1 MSAEVLKQEE
11 IDALLHGVN
20 SGAVDTEGPAEGGE
34 ARDYDFA
41 TQARIV
47 RGRMPTLE
55 MINER
60 FARQFRISLFNML
73 RRTPEISVMPV
84 TTPKFSEYVP
94 TLEGPTSLNLV
105 KFSPLS
111 GTALVIL
118 EPKLVFTVI
127 DNFFGGTG
135 RHSKIDG
142 REFTATEMQIIHMLL
157 SQVFSGMKDAWTP
170 VMSIDMEYMNSE
182 TNPQF
187 ANIVSPTEIVIVSKF
202 HVELEGGGGDV
213 HVTLPYSMIEPIKG
227 VLKAGMQSDRAEKD
241 ERWAQSLRDQLEDT
255 EVDLTTVLCQ
265 ARVTLGQLID
275 LRPGDVVPCNFDG
288 KATILADGLPLLR
301 GELGQQRG
309 RQVVKVD
316 RMIGRKQD
324 NALDALVGRL

>member
-20 SGAVDTEGPAEGGE
+20 SGAVDTEGPNEGGE

-73 RRTPEISVMPV
+73 RRTPEVSVMPV

-105 KFSPLS
+105 RFSPLS

-135 RHSKIDG
+135 RHSKIEG

-157 SQVFSGMKDAWTP
+157 AQVFAGMKDAWTP
-170 VMSIDMEYMNSE
+170 VLAIDMEYMNSE

-202 HVELEGGGGDV
+202 HVQLEGGGGDV

>member
-1 MSAEVLKQEE
+1 MSAEVLNQDEV
-11 IDALLHGVN
+11 DALLQGVK
-20 SGAVDTEGPAEGGE
+20 SGAVDTHGSAEGGE

-73 RRTPEISVMPV
+73 RRTPEISVLPV

-118 EPKLVFTVI
+118 EPRLVFTVI
-127 DNFFGGTG
+127 DNFFGGSG

-157 SQVFSGMKDAWTP
+157 AQVFAGMKDAWTP

-182 TNPQF
+182 INPQF
-187 ANIVSPTEIVIVSKF
+187 ANIVSPTEIVVVSKF
-202 HVELEGGGGDV
+202 HVELDGGGGDV
-213 HVTLPYSMIEPIKG
+213 HVTLPYSMVEPIKG

-275 LRPGDVVPCNFDG
+275 LKPGDVVPCNFDG
-288 KATILADGLPLLR
+288 QATILADGLPLLR

>member
-20 SGAVDTEGPAEGGE
+20 SGAVDTEGPGEGGE

-73 RRTPEISVMPV
+73 RRTPEVSVMPV

-105 KFSPLS
+105 KFAPLS

-157 SQVFSGMKDAWTP
+157 AQVFAGMKDAWTP